1 MILHV
6 HLQTGRGSDLDYTL
20 NTDRVTIIPD
30 GNPAIVN
37 ITLHEDGIAREGEE
51 TLQLKLEPEPD
62 AQFPSGE
69 GAFCINIL
77 NLIIVDSDGK

>member
-1 MILHV
+1 MRLHV
-6 HLQTGRGSDLDYTL
+6 HLLTGRNLDYVL
-20 NTDRVTIIPD
+20 NTGRVTIVPG

-51 TLQLKLEPEPD
+51 TLQLKLEPESD
-62 AQFPSGE
+62 VRLPSGE

-77 NLIIVDSDGK
+77 NLIIVDSDGN